1 VFDSGNGGSLKRGGN
16 KSGSNHQANLRIN
29 GGNSSNFPSKH
40 ISIGRTKLVEEVECE
55 KLSKELLEYLPSS
68 DSIKKHASLFVVP
81 TEGKATADYMEG
93 LDLDLDDVQLHSSSL
108 TKTNISPSM
117 LKKRIEVLQHEDK
130 RLTNGVS
137 KPTTNQEYQNN
148 EDTETKSKMFGEA
161 NSKNAN
167 ILLKKREGLT
177 SLISKKLEVLR
188 AEQLSLKGEKKL
200 NEELGRQVTVKVM
213 QSAAPNECE
222 KYKLLVEETD
232 KITSLLLG
240 LSGRLA
246 RTENSLQVAIML
258 SPQGETQE
266 KEQLFTKRDK
276 LVEQLTE
283 AKKLK
288 QNIDKRSSIVSRI
301 LQKYLSEEQLSI
313 YQTFIKT
320 KTKLIIETRITND
333 KIALSEEQLNA
344 LKE

>member
-1 VFDSGNGGSLKRGGN
+1 LHFWDSDK
-16 KSGSNHQANLRIN
+16 KA
-29 GGNSSNFPSKH
+29 
-40 ISIGRTKLVEEVECE
+40 KLFRE
-55 KLSKELLEYLPSS
+55 PN
-68 DSIKKHASLFVVP
+68 P
-81 TEGKATADYMEG
+81 
-93 LDLDLDDVQLHSSSL
+93 
-108 TKTNISPSM
+108 
-117 LKKRIEVLQHEDK
+117 
-130 RLTNGVS
+130 
-137 KPTTNQEYQNN
+137 
-148 EDTETKSKMFGEA
+148 
-161 NSKNAN
+161 KNAN
-167 ILLKKREGLT
+167 ILLKKKEGLI
-177 SLISKKLEVLR
+177 SLISTKLEVLR
-188 AEQLSLKGEKKL
+188 AEQVSLKGEKKL

-246 RTENSLQVAIML
+246 RTENALQVCIML
-258 SPQGETQE
+258 SPQGGETQE
-266 KEQLFTKRDK
+266 KEQPFTKRDK
-276 LVEQLTE
+276 LAEQLTE

-301 LQKYLSEEQLSI
+301 LQKYLSEEQFLS

-320 KTKLIIETRITND
+320 KTKLIIETRIIND

>member
-1 VFDSGNGGSLKRGGN
+1 
-16 KSGSNHQANLRIN
+16 
-29 GGNSSNFPSKH
+29 
-40 ISIGRTKLVEEVECE
+40 
-55 KLSKELLEYLPSS
+55 
-68 DSIKKHASLFVVP
+68 
-81 TEGKATADYMEG
+81 
-93 LDLDLDDVQLHSSSL
+93 
-108 TKTNISPSM
+108 
-117 LKKRIEVLQHEDK
+117 LQHEDK
-130 RLTNGVS
+130 RMTNGVS
-137 KPTTNQEYQNN
+137 NNNTNPGY
-148 EDTETKSKMFGEA
+148 EDSDSKSSSFGET

-167 ILLKKREGLT
+167 MLLKKKEGLI

-188 AEQLSLKGEKKL
+188 AEQGSLKGDNKL

-258 SPQGETQE
+258 SSKGDTQE
-266 KEQLFTKRDK
+266 KDQLFTKRDK
-276 LVEQLTE
+276 LAEQLTE

-288 QNIDKRSSIVSRI
+288 QNIDKRSSTVSRI
-301 LQKYLSEEQLSI
+301 LQKYLSEEQFSS

-320 KTKLIIETRITND
+320 KTKLIIETRIIND

>member
-1 VFDSGNGGSLKRGGN
+1 MGG
-16 KSGSNHQANLRIN
+16 
-29 GGNSSNFPSKH
+29 KH
-40 ISIGRTKLVEEVECE
+40 CDEE
-55 KLSKELLEYLPSS
+55 
-68 DSIKKHASLFVVP
+68 
-81 TEGKATADYMEG
+81 
-93 LDLDLDDVQLHSSSL
+93 
-108 TKTNISPSM
+108 
-117 LKKRIEVLQHEDK
+117 
-130 RLTNGVS
+130 
-137 KPTTNQEYQNN
+137 
-148 EDTETKSKMFGEA
+148 

-167 ILLKKREGLT
+167 ILLKKKESLI

-188 AEQLSLKGEKKL
+188 AEQKSLKGEKKI

-246 RTENSLQVAIML
+246 RTENSLQVAIMI
-258 SPQGETQE
+258 SPQGETEE

-276 LVEQLTE
+276 LAEQLSE

-288 QNIDKRSSIVSRI
+288 QNIDKRSLTVSRI
-301 LQKYLSEEQLSI
+301 LQKYLSDEQFVG
-313 YQTFIKT
+313 YQTFI
-320 KTKLIIETRITND
+320 ETRIIND
-333 KIALSEEQLNA
+333 KITLSEEQLNA